1 MSKRPLPTPS
11 SRITRIIRLSQKS
24 PPTLALCQNF
34 PKPNQPSSNQPYP
47 HKQRLLCKFQL
58 GLLKNH
64 QTPTA
69 NIVIAHHAHNHAQPK
84 IAANTCSVPNFF
96 KTQPIELKLNTQ
108 PHPCKNPLPTKF
120 QPDLA
125 KTRQTATAN
134 TIIANHTH
142 NQAQPKISANTCIET
157 NFSKTQ
163 PIEPKLKPQPHPY
176 KQRLPTKFQPNRA
189 IFDRM
194 PTANTI
200 IARHAHNHAQ
210 PEMSASTCSVPNF
223 FKTQPI
229 ELKLNTQ
236 PHPCKNPLPTKFQ
249 PDLAKTRQTATANTI
264 IANHTHNQAQPKISA
279 NTCIETNFSKTQPIE
294 PKLKPQPHPYKQRLP
309 TKFQPNRAIFD
320 RMPTAN
326 TIIARHAHN
335 HAQPEM
341 SASTC
346 TVAKFSKSQPTELK
360 LKPQPHPYKR
370 RLLCKFQPSRLK
382 NRQTATANTIIANHA
397 HNHAQPKI
405 ATNTCSVTK
414 FSKTQPTALKSISQP
429 HPYKRRLPKFQLG
442 LSEIAKRQ
450 RQLHHRQPCT

>member
-1 MSKRPLPTPS
+1 RLHAKFQPDLPKTRQTATANTITAHHAHNHAQPKIAANICIETKFSKTQPIAPKLIAQPHPCKK
-11 SRITRIIRLSQKS
+11 RLS
-24 PPTLALCQNF
+24 TNF
-34 PKPNQPSSNQPYP
+34 QPSRLKNVQTATANSIIAHHAHNQAQPKIAANTCSVTKFFKTQPVELKLKPQPYPCKKRLRSKFQPSRLKNRQTAAANSIIANHAHNHAQPKMSVSTCTVAKNFKTQPIAPRLKPHPHPYQRRLHSKFQPSRLENVQTPTANSIIANHAHNQAQPKIAANTCTVPKFSKTKPTELKLKPQPYP

-223 FKTQPI
+223 FK
-229 ELKLNTQ
+229 
-236 PHPCKNPLPTKFQ
+236 
-249 PDLAKTRQTATANTI
+249 
-264 IANHTHNQAQPKISA
+264 S
-279 NTCIETNFSKTQPIE
+279 
-294 PKLKPQPHPYKQRLP
+294 
-309 TKFQPNRAIFD
+309 
-320 RMPTAN
+320 
-326 TIIARHAHN
+326 
-335 HAQPEM
+335 
-341 SASTC
+341 
-346 TVAKFSKSQPTELK
+346 
-360 LKPQPHPYKR
+360 
-370 RLLCKFQPSRLK
+370 
-382 NRQTATANTIIANHA
+382 
-397 HNHAQPKI
+397 
-405 ATNTCSVTK
+405 
-414 FSKTQPTALKSISQP
+414 
-429 HPYKRRLPKFQLG
+429 
-442 LSEIAKRQ
+442 
-450 RQLHHRQPCT
+450 